1 MSRNARRIEAR
12 SAETSSARPE
22 GREPD
27 GKAGAP
33 FPGIRSWP
41 NRLLMEIECI
51 TDPDELEAA
60 CNLGLKRVAL
70 LRSGK

>member
-1 MSRNARRIEAR
+1 MSELRDFLDRLPALD
-12 SAETSSARPE
+12 T
-22 GREPD
+22 
-27 GKAGAP
+27 K

>member
-1 MSRNARRIEAR
+1 MSDG
-12 SAETSSARPE
+12 AEDFWTGLDE
-22 GREPD
+22 Q
-27 GKAGAP
+27 AP
-33 FPGIRSWP
+33 LAYPGIRSWP

>member
-1 MSRNARRIEAR
+1 MSELHDGLIENLIGGGQPYDNA
-12 SAETSSARPE
+12 P
-22 GREPD
+22 
-27 GKAGAP
+27 
-33 FPGIRSWP
+33 IRSWP

>member
-1 MSRNARRIEAR
+1 MG
-12 SAETSSARPE
+12 ETLLSGSIAQR
-22 GREPD
+22 REPD

-33 FPGIRSWP
+33 YPGIRSWP

>member
-1 MSRNARRIEAR
+1 MSELDFLDRL
-12 SAETSSARPE
+12 
-22 GREPD
+22 PD
-27 GKAGAP
+27 LDTE
-33 FPGIRSWP
+33 FPGLRSWP

>member
-1 MSRNARRIEAR
+1 MSDATDAFFQNF
-12 SAETSSARPE
+12 PD
-22 GREPD
+22 PD
-27 GKAGAP
+27 GP
-33 FPGIRSWP
+33 IYPGLRSWP